1 MIIVTAYYNQRFCTS
16 DIKMYKCIELS
27 IKKIVGF
34 GVQINL
40 YLILI
45 LRSIKTL
52 SVTEISALFYIDY
65 VY

>member
-1 MIIVTAYYNQRFCTS
+1 
-16 DIKMYKCIELS
+16 MYKCIELS

-34 GVQINL
+34 RVQINL

>member
-1 MIIVTAYYNQRFCTS
+1 
-16 DIKMYKCIELS
+16 MYKCIELS

-34 GVQINL
+34 RVQINL

-52 SVTEISALFYIDY
+52 FVTEISALFYINCVLE
-65 VY
+65 VYIT